1 MSETLFTSHECNLE
15 MYYSGLKS
23 GIKAVHVHTQVHVHF
38 TVCTCALHSVYFTV
52 CTSHVHTQAHVHFTV
67 CTSHV
72 HTQAHV
78 HFTGVTYLQVIT
90 CWCFL
95 ICGVDL

>member
-38 TVCTCALHSVYFTV
+38 TGVIQVGIRYEFRKLEHCILTV
-52 CTSHVHTQAHVHFTV
+52 IIELKNKWLRGLGIGLSE
-67 CTSHV
+67 
-72 HTQAHV
+72 
-78 HFTGVTYLQVIT
+78 
-90 CWCFL
+90 
-95 ICGVDL
+95 